1 MFASPGDSDMSVLAQ
16 RSCMEMKVCLGEPGS
31 LMLLLSHWLN
41 HFVSSVQRAGAVEG
55 TVKHDAN

>member
-1 MFASPGDSDMSVLAQ
+1 MSVLAQ
-16 RSCMEMKVCLGEPGS
+16 RSCMEMRVCLGEPGS